1 MRMKWDSNL
10 DGSVSSPSDESSVG
24 GVQRHAEQLLF
35 SMSIHD
41 LEPPSACLHL
51 PQRHRGVHVS
61 CHHLSEGG
69 VVQGTGQTSSAWTLW
84 PWSSILI
91 CQPLTSSS
99 SSGSG
104 QFEQSQIIFAGH
116 QQMRLRLCRTTRSH
130 EQEGE
135 VSMFWDSTQLQTR
148 ELEVDSFEAV
158 MWRDVPDPQ
167 LLIQSRKKSSS
178 DFYRRY
184 RSSSFLTHSI
194 SGVAKDLLHGLV
206 DGNIQYSGAVT
217 QQCGYRTSGDKPA
230 PEPDRSVRTSCD
242 HQLQRCTVVKAFNT
256 LKRER
261 ERETTEYMLFPFSF
275 SSLSLV
281 IVQHFKPGKT
291 KPW

>member
-1 MRMKWDSNL
+1 MVPFPAPVMSRLW
-10 DGSVSSPSDESSVG
+10 VESSVM
-24 GVQRHAEQLLF
+24 Q
-35 SMSIHD
+35 
-41 LEPPSACLHL
+41 
-51 PQRHRGVHVS
+51 
-61 CHHLSEGG
+61 
-69 VVQGTGQTSSAWTLW
+69 
-84 PWSSILI
+84 
-91 CQPLTSSS
+91 SSS
-99 SSGSG
+99 SSPWAFTIWSLLLPVSTSHRDTEESMCPVTTCLRVGLYRAQDRPAVLGLSDPG
-104 QFEQSQIIFAGH
+104 PPSSSVSHSPPLPPLVLARFEQSQIIFAGH